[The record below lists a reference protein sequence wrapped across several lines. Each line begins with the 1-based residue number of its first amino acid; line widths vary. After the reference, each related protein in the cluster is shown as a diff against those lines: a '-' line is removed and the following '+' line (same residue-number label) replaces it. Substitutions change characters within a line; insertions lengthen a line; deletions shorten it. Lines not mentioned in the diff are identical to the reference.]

1 LENRKKSPK
10 TKKRVFKT
18 SSPSQLAK
26 QTHPR
31 ARLLPLF
38 HLKNDR
44 RSGASSH
51 PSLRAVLFTRRRFST
66 SRHHQTA
73 KREGE
78 ENEAGTK
85 ARFRRI

>member
-1 LENRKKSPK
+1 MRNSLLEFSP
-10 TKKRVFKT
+10 KRVFKSI
-18 SSPSQLAK
+18 SSRQTNSPARAIVAFVPS
-26 QTHPR
+26 
-31 ARLLPLF
+31 
-38 HLKNDR
+38 KNDDR
-44 RSGASSH
+44 RKSGASSH

>member
-1 LENRKKSPK
+1 MRNWKNPLKQKGC
-10 TKKRVFKT
+10 
-18 SSPSQLAK
+18 SSPFHLAK

-38 HLKNDR
+38 HLKNDDR